1 MTKFAKM
8 ARLPTKFTQALCRA
22 RGGGGIVQVSPV
34 SFHLVFVNN
43 ATELDAIRLA
53 LAHQCMVLSKFRIQ
67 VPKKLMMSNQIERNK
82 NVVTD

>member
-1 MTKFAKM
+1 M
-8 ARLPTKFTQALCRA
+8 
-22 RGGGGIVQVSPV
+22 QVSPV

-67 VPKKLMMSNQIERNK
+67 VPKKLTMSNQIGRNE